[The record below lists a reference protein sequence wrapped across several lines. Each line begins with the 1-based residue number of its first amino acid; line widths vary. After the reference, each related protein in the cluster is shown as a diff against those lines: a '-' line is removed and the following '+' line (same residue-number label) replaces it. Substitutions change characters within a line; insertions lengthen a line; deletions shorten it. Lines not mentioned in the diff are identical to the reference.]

1 MCKPVADA
9 FAPSGSKGQ
18 NPIRVAK
25 AEGPRT
31 ARIRRVSGWTQVP
44 FGHENSRR
52 VCSIRQQRSKPHQG
66 SQGRR
71 PARSAHP
78 PRQRLDT
85 GALWARKKTSVCSIR
100 QQRSKPHPGSQGRR
114 PARSAHPPRQRLD
127 TGALWARKKT
137 SVCSSFFVPGTGPE
151 AAGRNARKA
160 ESCDRREQIEPVPG
174 FDYRPKTR
182 KASEWMLS
190 VCPGR
195 ESNPYGHC
203 WPRDFKSRVS
213 TYSTTWA
220 MWRKVTN

>member
-52 VCSIRQQRSKPHQG
+52 VCSIRQQRSKPHQ
-66 SQGRR
+66 
-71 PARSAHP
+71 
-78 PRQRLDT
+78 
-85 GALWARKKTSVCSIR
+85 
-100 QQRSKPHPGSQGRR
+100 GSQGRR